1 MQAVLDGRISFGH
14 RKLDEG
20 TVKRARVQNGINSV
34 DGVVNID
41 LGKRGRLIKHQGVV
55 HGPSVDTVRDKV
67 YELSALIDGEVHSL
81 KVPDGRVY
89 ENLLVRS
96 VMARR
101 PGVSGSIAACR
112 VEIEYEQLE
121 A

>member
-1 MQAVLDGRISFGH
+1 MQAVLDGRIVFGH

-20 TVKRARVQNGINSV
+20 TVKRASVQSGVNSV

-41 LGKRGRLIKHQGVV
+41 LGKRGRVIKQQGVV
-55 HGPSVDTVRDKV
+55 HGSCVDAVRDRV
-67 YELSALIDGEVHSL
+67 YEISALIDGEVHSL
-81 KVPDGRVY
+81 KVPGGRVY

-96 VMARR
+96 VTARR